1 MGGLLDVLTE
11 VQIVMVSSLAHITAL
26 GVTLAGLGVLLSSAS
41 PGFGYRLKRLG
52 LQVVG
57 ACLVVIC
64 AHAIL
69 LEIYGVD
76 VPIGILVGIYG
87 LFSLLLLQGL
97 LNLLFG
103 PSVGNS
109 VVASLIASLILWLL
123 YAAIWPLRYLR
134 DIFR

>member
-1 MGGLLDVLTE
+1 MDRLLDVLIDF
-11 VQIVMVSSLAHITAL
+11 QIALVSSLAHLTVI
-26 GVTLAGLGVLLSSAS
+26 GVTLAGVGVLVSSAS
-41 PGFGYRLKRLG
+41 PVFGYRIKRLG

-64 AHAIL
+64 THAIL
-69 LEIYGVD
+69 LEIYGAS
-76 VPIGILVGIYG
+76 VPIGLLVVIYA

-109 VVASLIASLILWLL
+109 VVASLISSLILWLL
-123 YAAIWPLRYLR
+123 YVVVQPFRYIRDLLR
-134 DIFR
+134 

>member
-1 MGGLLDVLTE
+1 MDRLLNVLIDF
-11 VQIVMVSSLAHITAL
+11 QIALVSSLAHLTAI

-41 PGFGYRLKRLG
+41 PVFGYRVKRLG

-64 AHAIL
+64 SHAIL
-69 LEIYGVD
+69 LEFYGAN
-76 VPIGILVGIYG
+76 VPIGFLVVLYAV
-87 LFSLLLLQGL
+87 FSLLLLQGF

-109 VVASLIASLILWLL
+109 VVASLISSLILWLL
-123 YAAIWPLRYLR
+123 YVVVQPLRYVRDLLR
-134 DIFR
+134 